1 MVLFRL
7 IEDLGIPKKNRKV
20 DILGIDMLGTV
31 TCGQSVSLFP
41 KRTGIEKNLKHIKKL
56 QRKQN
61 SQWLSS

>member
-20 DILGIDMLGTV
+20 DILGIDTIGTV

-41 KRTGIEKNLKHIKKL
+41 KRTGIEKNLKDKKKL

-61 SQWLSS
+61 SQ